1 MNKFLFLCTI
11 SMVFGISLIVSGGPI
26 SSNIADLNSGNSS
39 SSMVVPFAPS
49 DDGLDT
55 SDENSTDT
63 NGTHK
68 EL

>member
-1 MNKFLFLCTI
+1 MNKFLILCTI
-11 SMVFGISLIVSGGPI
+11 SIVFGLLLIVSGGPI
-26 SSNIADLNSGNSS
+26 SSPNVKSDNNSS
-39 SSMVVPFAPS
+39 SSMVVPFAPNEDS
-49 DDGLDT
+49 SLES